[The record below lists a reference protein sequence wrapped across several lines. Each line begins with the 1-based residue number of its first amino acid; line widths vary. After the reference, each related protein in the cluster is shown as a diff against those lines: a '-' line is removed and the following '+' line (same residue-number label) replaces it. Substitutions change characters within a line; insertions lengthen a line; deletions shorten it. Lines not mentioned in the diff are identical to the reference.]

1 MKKVLRYFQRA
12 SCAKARF
19 HPIDEED
26 FFIIQP
32 EWDRRS
38 YRPCGFVSGP
48 QWWTQLSHLRLA
60 MTPSLPVC
68 GI

>member
-1 MKKVLRYFQRA
+1 MMKKVLRYFQRA

-48 QWWTQLSHLRLA
+48 QW
-60 MTPSLPVC
+60 
-68 GI
+68 